1 MKKQKR
7 RYSGIRALPFLWM
20 MVLTLLITGCS
31 GSSEQ
36 PVSSS
41 DQNKAISPG
50 NKSEWTIMFYLC
62 GTDLESINGYASDN
76 IYEILNAEMGDKVNF
91 LIETGG
97 TDTWWSDEISSDELQ
112 RFHVKDHKL
121 HEDMSLDLASMG
133 EPSTLSSFIR
143 WGTENWPAEK
153 YMIIL
158 WDHGGGSTSG
168 ICSDELFGDYL
179 TLKEL
184 KTAVTEANV
193 PIELVGMDACL
204 MATLETAE
212 TFQGRG
218 HYMVASE
225 ETIPGTGWAY
235 DAFLNQLGK
244 KPGMD
249 GKALG
254 TIIVDTYFE
263 KLKKLDYGQEETLS
277 LTDLTKVP
285 LLSAS
290 FRDLSNELVLST
302 QNYESMNRITR
313 GARKAENFGSNNDY
327 DGYSNMV
334 DLGSLLDNTREELH
348 QADKVKKALKD
359 AVVYEKHGEYRTN
372 ANGLSVMYPLYLDQE
387 TIELYS
393 TATDNKAYLKY
404 LSILDNNYDSD
415 EWVNSWMEELGNG
428 VKPGEYDSYFDSGI
442 GDGGYEYEYDQ
453 DAINGLHNLNPVQES
468 DYAIRYKTY
477 IDEDGYYTLEITSG
491 LEAVANVYYDFCM
504 SLDEEGYLVLGK
516 GSDIESDYENG
527 IFSDNFRGVWLGFD
541 DHLVYAEVIEETEQ
555 YTLYS
560 IPVMYNDKRCLI
572 KAAYDYDKGEYVV
585 LGMYEG
591 FDPKTGM
598 LSRMVKNL
606 EPGDHLGIV
615 FPLYTWEED
624 SEVDGEYVLDEI
636 TWTKD
641 TVFHEVELE
650 DGEYFYNYVIEDV
663 HGNVEFT
670 GDAIAE
676 LYDGDITFYQLD

>member
-20 MVLTLLITGCS
+20 MVLTLLVTGCS

-41 DQNKAISPG
+41 DQNKAINSR

-62 GTDLESINGYASDN
+62 GTDLETIYGYATDN
-76 IYEILNAEMGDKVNF
+76 INEILKAEMGDKVNF

-97 TDTWWSDEISSDELQ
+97 TDTWWTDEIASDELQ

-133 EPSTLSSFIR
+133 EASTLSSFIR

-158 WDHGGGSTSG
+158 WDHGGGSMSG
-168 ICSDELFGDYL
+168 ICSDELYGDYL

-204 MATLETAE
+204 MATFETAE

-225 ETIPGTGWAY
+225 ESIPGTGWAY

-244 KPGMD
+244 NPGMD

-263 KLKKLDYGQEETLS
+263 KLKKQDKGLEETLS

-285 LLSAS
+285 MLSAS

-327 DGYSNMV
+327 EGYSNMV

-387 TIELYS
+387 TI
-393 TATDNKAYLKY
+393 D
-404 LSILDNNYDSD
+404 
-415 EWVNSWMEELGNG
+415 
-428 VKPGEYDSYFDSGI
+428 
-442 GDGGYEYEYDQ
+442 
-453 DAINGLHNLNPVQES
+453 
-468 DYAIRYKTY
+468 
-477 IDEDGYYTLEITSG
+477 
-491 LEAVANVYYDFCM
+491 
-504 SLDEEGYLVLGK
+504 
-516 GSDIESDYENG
+516 
-527 IFSDNFRGVWLGFD
+527 
-541 DHLVYAEVIEETEQ
+541 
-555 YTLYS
+555 
-560 IPVMYNDKRCLI
+560 
-572 KAAYDYDKGEYVV
+572 
-585 LGMYEG
+585 
-591 FDPKTGM
+591 
-598 LSRMVKNL
+598 
-606 EPGDHLGIV
+606 
-615 FPLYTWEED
+615 
-624 SEVDGEYVLDEI
+624 
-636 TWTKD
+636 
-641 TVFHEVELE
+641 
-650 DGEYFYNYVIEDV
+650 
-663 HGNVEFT
+663 
-670 GDAIAE
+670 
-676 LYDGDITFYQLD
+676 